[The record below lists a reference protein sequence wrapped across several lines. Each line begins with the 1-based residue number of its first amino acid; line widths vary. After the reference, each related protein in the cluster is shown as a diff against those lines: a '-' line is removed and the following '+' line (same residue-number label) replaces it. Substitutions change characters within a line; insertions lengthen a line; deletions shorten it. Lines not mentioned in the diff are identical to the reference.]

1 MSDKN
6 RNILNGE
13 NIRLGDGEIGQ
24 SDNPGNQE
32 NPDPGLVVTPVETPG
47 LHVILHAKDT
57 TRNNVPLYP
66 KNMDTD
72 VHIKSRNGF
81 TTYDTLDEVL
91 DDLSDLA
98 FLNSLNVTYDSATET
113 VTFS

>member
-6 RNILNGE
+6 VNE
-13 NIRLGDGEIGQ
+13 NIRLGDG
-24 SDNPGNQE
+24 
-32 NPDPGLVVTPVETPG
+32 DPASVETPG

-57 TRNNVPLYP
+57 SRNNVPLYP

-72 VHIKSRNGF
+72 VHIKSRSGF

-91 DDLSDLA
+91 DDLSDIA
-98 FLNSLNVTYDSATET
+98 FLNALNVTYDSSTET